1 MAKSVLYVAFHYPPI
16 QMSSGVH
23 RSLVFSRYLAQQ
35 QLQVTV
41 LTVDPKAYSSVN
53 MQQQPPAGINVLRC
67 FALDTARHLTIKGRY
82 FGWMAQP
89 DRWISWLP
97 SAVLQGYKLL
107 RKNKDSVIIST
118 YPIATAHIIGYFVHR
133 LTGSPWIA
141 DLRDPMLQD
150 GYPADPL
157 RKRIFAWIE
166 QKIIHHASAA
176 ILTSPGAIELYKKRY
191 PAVADDFWHH
201 IPNGYDEQI
210 FTNLPAWPSRN
221 DGKFKLLHSG
231 TIYPQERD
239 PTALFDA
246 ISMLK
251 QQQPNLAATLVVVLR
266 ATGHDELYAQQIA
279 KRNIA
284 DIVELAPAIDY
295 RSAAAEML
303 DANALLLLQA
313 DDCNYQTPAK
323 AYEYIRARKA
333 VLVLS
338 PEESDTWQLMA
349 VTGGAIRADLDQS
362 EQIYH
367 QLVSLLMLPKTPTIT
382 EKEIE
387 EYSREKGAERLYQ
400 LLNKYER
407 AN

>member
-1 MAKSVLYVAFHYPPI
+1 MAKSVLYIGFHYPPI

-53 MQQQPPAGINVLRC
+53 LQQQPPAGVNILRC
-67 FALDTARHLTIKGRY
+67 FALDTARHLTVKGRY
-82 FGWMAQP
+82 VGWMAQP

-97 SAVLQGYKLL
+97 SAVLHGYRLL

-118 YPIATAHIIGYFVHR
+118 YPIATAHIIGYLVHR
-133 LTGSPWIA
+133 LTGCRWIA

-166 QKIIHHASAA
+166 QKIIQHASAA
-176 ILTSPGAIELYKKRY
+176 VLTSPGAIELYKKRY
-191 PAVADDFWHH
+191 PGVADDFWHH

-210 FTNLPAWPSRN
+210 FTDLPAWPGRN
-221 DGKFKLLHSG
+221 DDKFKLLHSG

-246 ISMLK
+246 IAMLK
-251 QQQPNLAATLVVVLR
+251 QQQPNLAAKLVVVLR
-266 ATGHDELYAQQIA
+266 ATGHDELYARQIA
-279 KRNIA
+279 QRNIA

-303 DANALLLLQA
+303 QANALLLLQA

-323 AYEYIRARKA
+323 AYEYIRARKP

-338 PEESDTWQLMA
+338 PEESDTWQLMT
-349 VTGGAIRADLDQS
+349 VTGGSIRADLDQS

-367 QLVSLLMLPKTPTIT
+367 QLISLLTLTKIPTIT
-382 EKEIE
+382 DKAIE
-387 EYSREKGAERLYQ
+387 SYSREKGAERLYQ
-400 LLNKYER
+400 LLHQYEQH
-407 AN
+407 N